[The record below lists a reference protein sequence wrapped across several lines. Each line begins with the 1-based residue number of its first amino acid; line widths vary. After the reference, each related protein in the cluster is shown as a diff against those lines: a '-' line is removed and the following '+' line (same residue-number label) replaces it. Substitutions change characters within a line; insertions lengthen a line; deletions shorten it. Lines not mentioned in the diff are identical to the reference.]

1 MAHAI
6 IGRKKRQ
13 DIPVCALLHH
23 LPLIG
28 RKRMIRVVLTHQ
40 RGEVFMIKIIGLSVL
55 TLAMFGIGYVIG
67 KLER

>member
-6 IGRKKRQ
+6 IGQKRKQ
-13 DIPVCALLHH
+13 DIPVCALPRH
-23 LPLIG
+23 LRLIG

-40 RGEVFMIKIIGLSVL
+40 RGEVYMIKIVGLSVL

-67 KLER
+67 RLER